1 MGTTC
6 RPQADTRPTS
16 PSRSYL
22 LWIDGVGGYLVL
34 PGHRVSLG
42 QVNGEAMPDI
52 AVLAD
57 ISRHHVTMQ
66 RDSEGYFL
74 QAHRPVRVNGQPVE
88 QCFLAS
94 GDRLTLGTTCQFAF
108 SLPAPLS
115 TSARLEPVS
124 GHRLLQPVRAVLLM
138 ADTLILGPQPAA
150 HVLVEEAPVPLILFR
165 QGDGLAL
172 RCPGEFQIDGC
183 VHRDR
188 APLEPGRI
196 VVTHGVSF
204 SLEETPRKEPART

>member
-6 RPQADTRPTS
+6 RLQSDTRPTS

-22 LWIDGVGGYLVL
+22 LWVDGVGGYLVL

-42 QVNGEAMPDI
+42 QVNADAMPDI
-52 AVLAD
+52 AILAD
-57 ISRHHVTMQ
+57 ISRHHATVQ

-74 QAHRPVRVNGQPVE
+74 QAHRPVRVNGKPTD

-94 GDRLTLGTTCQFAF
+94 GDRLTFGTTCQFAF

-115 TSARLEPVS
+115 ATARLEPVS

-138 ADTLILGPQPAA
+138 ADTLILGPRAA
-150 HVLVEEAPVPLILFR
+150 GHVLVEDAPFPLILFR

-188 APLEPGRI
+188 APVEPGRS
-196 VVTHGVSF
+196 VVTAAVSF
-204 SLEETPRKEPART
+204 SLEETPRQQPPRG